1 MSPPSAQR
9 RFGTH
14 RRTDVNGGSDPRREG
29 EPDTLAALL
38 GDLAGQPVP
47 DSRLG
52 RMQARAL
59 HLAERMTTW
68 GPAGPLAEVG
78 WRTFR
83 RDQSVAGGVM
93 ASALAYR
100 LFVWMLPLALLLVGG
115 LGLLAEA
122 SDGDPTTY
130 VEDAGITGYFAESI
144 GDATDS
150 IGGFTRLAVI
160 VSASLVLLYETYVL
174 LRALRAVSALT
185 WRVPVRAMRHPATQT
200 LILLGLLLAIV
211 VAGGLTKRI
220 SGVADVPVGWL
231 IALVSLA
238 VAPCFYVLLCML
250 LLPNGAERWTSHL
263 PGAALFYL
271 MVAAIHLFTA
281 LILYPWIARKQETYG
296 VLGVAAGVLL
306 TLYVISRALVIST
319 ALNAVLQSDRAGR
332 QAAQP
337 APSDASGPAGPA

>member
-1 MSPPSAQR
+1 MS
-9 RFGTH
+9 
-14 RRTDVNGGSDPRREG
+14 GGSDPRREG
-29 EPDTLAALL
+29 EPDTLASLL

-52 RMQARAL
+52 RLQARGL
-59 HLAERMTTW
+59 NLAERVTTW
-68 GPAGPLAEVG
+68 GPTGPLAEVG

-83 RDQSVAGGVM
+83 RDQSVAGSVM

-130 VEDAGITGYFAESI
+130 VEDAGIAGYFAESV
-144 GDATDS
+144 GEATAEVN
-150 IGGFTRLAVI
+150 GLTRAALI
-160 VSASLVLLYETYVL
+160 VGASLVLLYATYVL

-185 WRVPVRAMRHPATQT
+185 WRVPMRAMRRPATQT
-200 LILLGLLLAIV
+200 LILLGLLLGMV
-211 VAGGLTKRI
+211 VAGGLTNRI

-231 IALVSLA
+231 VALVSLA
-238 VAPCFYVLLCML
+238 VAPCFYVLLCVL

-271 MVAAIHLFTA
+271 MVAAINLFTA
-281 LILYPWIARKQETYG
+281 LILYPWVARKQETYG

-306 TLYVISRALVIST
+306 TLFVISRALVIST
-319 ALNAVLQSDRAGR
+319 ALNAELQSDRAGR

-337 APSDASGPAGPA
+337 APSEASGRAGPA